1 MERCPD
7 EWFFLKLRNKWY
19 ESCKQVADAV
29 GANPQNMAFVHNVTE
44 AINCVV
50 RSVGLTPKD
59 AVLITNHTYGAV
71 KNIVDYYTSKAG
83 AKMVTMEIP
92 FPIQSE
98 QEICDLYNKVLSDN
112 PGIKFAIIDHITSA
126 SALLMPVEDLVK
138 ICKKHDVLTLIDGAH
153 APGQLPLEI
162 MKIGADF
169 YGGLYCNSYVFV
181 WLFKFRVSQDLIITK

>member
-7 EWFFLKLRNKWY
+7 EWFFLKLRNKWN

-50 RSVGLTPKD
+50 RSIGLTPKD

-83 AKMVTMEIP
+83 AKMVTLQIP

-98 QEICDLYNKVLSDN
+98 QEICDLYNKVLAEN
-112 PGIKFAIIDHITSA
+112 PDIKLAIIDHITSA

-138 ICKKHDVLTLIDGAH
+138 VCKKHDVLTLIDGAH

-169 YGGLYCNSYVFV
+169 YGGLFLICFV
-181 WLFKFRVSQDLIITK
+181 